1 VREGVREGVWVW
13 VRGEH
18 KTWTRTA
25 AIQLIGGWGV
35 KTRQEERRGEER
47 SAVAAVGRGVDR
59 DTRDRGRDRGRPA
72 ALGERDRD
80 DHSVSP
86 GAMMAPA
93 IAT

>member
-1 VREGVREGVWVW
+1 MDENGGNSINWRMGSQDKA
-13 VRGEH
+13 RGE
-18 KTWTRTA
+18 K
-25 AIQLIGGWGV
+25 
-35 KTRQEERRGEER
+35 R

-80 DHSVSP
+80 HSVSP